1 MFRRTRYQ
9 QGMISRVKRKQGP
22 DCWIFRWRETD
33 VNGKRVRRKVVLG
46 TVKEYPTEAS
56 ALKAAE
62 SLRIT
67 INGEQPQPSQQP
79 VSVSALVD
87 HFKQHELSLIQG
99 AEDEEEGR
107 AYSTRTTYIDI
118 LDFHVAPKWG
128 NYKLHEVRTVAV
140 EKWLRKLLLAR
151 GSKAKIRSI
160 MSVLF
165 NHAIRHEFLPQGT
178 NPITMVR
185 QSAKRMHA
193 PDILEVSELVD
204 LFDQLSH
211 RDRAMVMLDVVT
223 GLRRSELIGLKWRDV
238 DFEQLEL
245 SVTRSVYRQR
255 VGRCKTEISRKP
267 VPLDPWVAEE
277 MLTWKRATPY
287 NQPEDWVFASTRK
300 KGKQPYSPDSI
311 LKRCIRPAATRA
323 EIAKHIGWHTFRRT
337 FSTLLKANGEDVKV
351 VQELLRHATV
361 KMTLEVYAQAVTPD
375 KRKAQSK
382 VAGMLQAGVGAK

>member
-9 QGMISRVKRKQGP
+9 QGMISRVKRKHGP
-22 DCWIFRWRETD
+22 DCWIFRWRDTD

-67 INGEQPQPSQQP
+67 INGEQPQHSQQP
-79 VSVSALVD
+79 VSVAALVD

-128 NYKLHEVRTVAV
+128 DHKLQEVRTVAV
-140 EKWLRKLLLAR
+140 EKWLRKLKLAR

-185 QSAKRMHA
+185 QSAKRMYA
-193 PDILEVSELVD
+193 PDILEVSELVA
-204 LFDQLSH
+204 LFDHLSH

-277 MLTWKRATPY
+277 ILTWKRATPY

-323 EIAKHIGWHTFRRT
+323 KIAKHIGWHTFRRT

>member
-9 QGMISRVKRKQGP
+9 QGTLDRVKRKESP

-33 VNGKRVRRKVVLG
+33 DNGKRIRRNKVIG
-46 TVKEYPTEAS
+46 TVEEYPTETK
-56 ALKAAE
+56 ALIAAE
-62 SLRIT
+62 ALRLT
-67 INGEQPQPSQQP
+67 INVERTETSQQP
-79 VSVSALVD
+79 VSVAALVK
-87 HFKQHELSLIQG
+87 HFTELELGPIKDEQ
-99 AEDEEEGR
+99 DEEEGR
-107 AYSTRTTYIDI
+107 AYSTRSTYTDI
-118 LDFHVAPKWG
+118 LEFHVVPKWG
-128 NYKLHEVRTVAV
+128 DKKLHEVRAVAV
-140 EKWLRKLLLAR
+140 EKWLRQLKLAR

-165 NHAIRHEFLPQGT
+165 NHAIRHEFLPQGG

-185 QSAKRMHA
+185 QSGKRMRT
-193 PDILEVSELVD
+193 PDILEVHELVA

-211 RDRAMVMLDVVT
+211 RDRAMALLDTVT
-223 GLRRSELIGLKWRDV
+223 GLRRSELIGLKWKDV

-277 MLTWKRATPY
+277 LLSWKFAAPY

-300 KGKQPYSPDSI
+300 KGKQPYSPDSL
-311 LKRCIRPAATRA
+311 LKRSIRPAAIRA
-323 EIAKHIGWHTFRRT
+323 KIAKHIGWHTFRRT
-337 FSTLLKANGEDVKV
+337 FTTLLKANGEDVKV

-361 KMTLEVYAQAVTPD
+361 KMTLEVYAQAVTPA
-375 KRKAQSK
+375 KREAQSR
-382 VAGMLQAGVGAK
+382 VAGLLKAGSK